1 MSAPQRH
8 AQLLGVGRAVFAERG
23 LEGASVEEIAAR
35 AGVSK
40 PIVYEHFGGKDGLYA
55 EVVDSE
61 IADLLLRFTGALSG
75 ESPRVLLEQA
85 TLALLT
91 YVEDSSDG
99 FRILVRESPVL
110 GGTGIFATL
119 MSDVAARVEHLL
131 ADVFAARG
139 LAPALAPLYS
149 QALVGQVAL
158 VGQWWLDHREHGRD
172 EVAAHLVDLAWN
184 GLAHL
189 QPVPALR
196 TREGGPPAEG

>member
-1 MSAPQRH
+1 MTAAQRH
-8 AQLLGVGRAVFAERG
+8 AQLLSVGRAVFAERG

-40 PIVYEHFGGKDGLYA
+40 PIVYEHFGGKEGLYA

-61 IADLLLRFTGALSG
+61 IAALLVRFTGALSG

-110 GGTGIFATL
+110 GGTGTFATF
-119 MSDVAARVEHLL
+119 MSDVATRVEHLL
-131 ADVFAARG
+131 AAVFADRG
-139 LAPALAPLYS
+139 LDPGLAPLYS

-158 VGQWWLDHREHGRD
+158 AGQWWLDHRQHGRD

-189 QPVPALR
+189 QPAPALR
-196 TREGGPPAEG
+196 TRG